1 VTGRVWKFGDKIS
14 TDLMV
19 PGSYVLARRNIEP
32 REAAQYCMRANR
44 PDWAAQ
50 VRPGDILIAGRNFG
64 CGSSRNGSE
73 PLKLLGIAAVLVESV
88 SRIHLRNAINTGL
101 PTLVCPGILDLAEEG
116 QRIRVDILS
125 GKVPAL
131 YNGALVPAAEAEA
144 LGFRIQILA
153 GAALISAYYAVC
165 RALQAVRDTGQ
176 LPAGPLTGATPAPDA
191 GVPDIRDLLG
201 LPDIYERERR
211 YQVAT

>member
-1 VTGRVWKFGDKIS
+1 VETVYTGRVWKFGDKIS

-73 PLKLLGIAAVLVESV
+73 PLKLLGIAVVLVESV

-116 QRIRVDILS
+116 QTIRVDILG
-125 GKVPAL
+125 GKVVNL
-131 YNGALVPAAEAEA
+131 DTGAEAQADAWEPDSPPY
-144 LGFRIQILA
+144 QILLA
-153 GAALISAYYAVC
+153 GGFMPFFEDKLRSAGLIPSSA
-165 RALQAVRDTGQ
+165 
-176 LPAGPLTGATPAPDA
+176 
-191 GVPDIRDLLG
+191 
-201 LPDIYERERR
+201 E
-211 YQVAT
+211 

>member
-1 VTGRVWKFGDKIS
+1 MEAVYTGRVWKFGDKIS

-32 REAAQYCMRANR
+32 REAARYCMRANR
-44 PDWAAQ
+44 PDWAARVQ
-50 VRPGDILIAGRNFG
+50 SGDILIAGRNFG

-116 QRIRVDILS
+116 QTVRVDILS
-125 GKVPAL
+125 GKVVNL
-131 YNGALVPAAEAEA
+131 DTAAEAQADAWEPDSPPY
-144 LGFRIQILA
+144 QILLA
-153 GAALISAYYAVC
+153 GGFMPFFEDKLRSAGLIPSSA
-165 RALQAVRDTGQ
+165 
-176 LPAGPLTGATPAPDA
+176 
-191 GVPDIRDLLG
+191 
-201 LPDIYERERR
+201 E
-211 YQVAT
+211 